1 VTDNLLPLE
10 HVLPLRS
17 LVVTLQCLQACDVSF
32 FHQPA
37 INAFLR
43 NLLDHPKDFDQHLL
57 ADTPESGRVCYQVGD
72 YYRFTVIALAGGE
85 ALMTLLLEKL
95 QRLPFS
101 VSASH
106 RQGAF
111 CDNWRLLALHD
122 AFNEQSV
129 TRFDDLSAYTC
140 DVLQEESSQW
150 AQQPSFAWHWLAPAR
165 LLKDKAQ
172 RGKASGE
179 QRYCRDARDIST
191 SLLLGR
197 LYDTLAQL
205 LRTRGAAVPPR
216 PEPPTTALTD
226 SHIFWLDS
234 EYHHSNGEA
243 QAMGGML
250 GFQGW
255 NTCAEMTAWWP
266 LMVLGQYT
274 GVGQRRSFGWG
285 RYELVTAD
293 GGVTYRRGLPAS
305 PLLARVIDDENL
317 WSAYQ
322 HVAKNQRRNPM
333 QNENADEEDA
343 EFDADTDASGDTEAP
358 VCDDLARE
366 RLQQLANRLLN
377 QSYAVPTLQGWRK
390 VKPNGSERLLMVPP
404 FWDRVLQ
411 RAVVQVLGPALEK
424 VMSPHSHGYRPG
436 RSRVTAKSA
445 IQKAW
450 REGYRWVFE
459 SDINDFF
466 PSVNCQ
472 RVYDR
477 LRALFYDDPLLE
489 QIAAWLAAPVMLDGE
504 VRERH
509 GLPQG
514 APLSPLLANLLLDDF
529 DSDMQTAGFRLIRF
543 ADDFVVMC
551 KSEAEA
557 RRAHA
562 QAAESLA
569 EHQLQLK
576 PEKTRQRPMDQGF
589 KYLGYVFVNDM
600 ALDVGGGGTLAPVAA
615 LRDNHWLARVAARP
629 LRAIDGPNSLD
640 AFCRNKT
647 VDPEATLQLGQRRD
661 TGTFVC
667 VTGATSLISTHQGR
681 VRVERDEKTIAELPW
696 QGLQALLL
704 VGPHHI
710 TTPALR
716 AAMANDVPVHFAAAS
731 GFYQGVSWRGEP
743 QQWGPGLWVLQQ
755 QRAESLASALTVA
768 KALVRARLQQQAET
782 LRQRQLDGSEA
793 IKRQFGAVDRATSLS
808 TLNGIEGSAAR
819 QYFAALS
826 RLLSPEWQF
835 SGRQRRPPPDPFN
848 VLLSLGYTQLYAYT
862 DSILRVDGLLPWQG
876 FYHQAHGRHAALAS
890 DLMEPFR
897 HIVER
902 VALTQ
907 IGRGSLTPADFTQSA
922 SGCQI
927 HNGARRAYMAAL
939 QARFDSPTRTKGRE
953 QPESVFQQLHRQNL
967 SLIAWLQGD
976 EPFNAWSPR

>member
-1 VTDNLLPLE
+1 MTETLLPLAQL
-10 HVLPLRS
+10 LPLRS
-17 LVVTLQCLQACDVSF
+17 LVVTLQCLQSCDVSF

-43 NLLDHPKDFDQHLL
+43 NLLDHPKNFDQYLV
-57 ADTPESGRVCYQVGD
+57 ADTPESGRVGYQVGD

-85 ALMTLLLEKL
+85 ALLRLLVERLH
-95 QRLPFS
+95 RLPFS
-101 VSASH
+101 VKASR

-129 TRFDDLSAYTC
+129 TGFDELSTYTC

-172 RGKASGE
+172 RGKATGE
-179 QRYCRDARDIST
+179 QRYCRNASDIST
-191 SLLLGR
+191 PLLLGR

-205 LRTRGAAVPPR
+205 LRNRGLIVPPR
-216 PEPPTTALTD
+216 PQPPNRALAV
-226 SHIFWLDS
+226 SHIFWLDT
-234 EYHHSNGEA
+234 EYHHSNGDA

-250 GFQGW
+250 GFQSW
-255 NTCAEMTAWWP
+255 QACAQMAVWWP
-266 LMVLGQYT
+266 LLVLGQYT

-285 RYELVTAD
+285 RYELVTRD

-317 WSAYQ
+317 WTAYQ
-322 HVAKNQRRNPM
+322 HVSKSQRRH
-333 QNENADEEDA
+333 QSKEFDDEEEDDEEA
-343 EFDADTDASGDTEAP
+343 IPSADADRPA
-358 VCDDLARE
+358 CDDLARE
-366 RLQQLANRLLN
+366 RLHKLAGQLLN
-377 QSYAVPTLQGWRK
+377 QSYAVPALQGWRR
-390 VKPNGSERLLMVPP
+390 VKPDGGERLLMVPP

-411 RAVVQVLGPALEK
+411 RAVVQIISPALEK
-424 VMSPHSHGYRPG
+424 VMSSHSYGYRPG

-489 QIAAWLAAPVMLDGE
+489 QIAAWLAAPLMLDGE
-504 VRERH
+504 VRERV

-514 APLSPLLANLLLDDF
+514 APLSPMLANLLLDDF

-551 KSEAEA
+551 KSEDEA

-562 QAAESLA
+562 YAVASLS
-569 EHQLQLK
+569 EHQLHLK

-589 KYLGYVFVNDM
+589 TYLGYVFVNDM
-600 ALDVGGGGTLAPVAA
+600 ALDVGGGTQSAVAA
-615 LRDNHWLARVAARP
+615 LRDNHWLAQVASRP
-629 LRAIDGPNSLD
+629 GQAIDGPESLD
-640 AFCRNKT
+640 AFCRNKI
-647 VDPEATLQLGQRRD
+647 VDPETTLQVGQRRD
-661 TGTFVC
+661 SGTFLC
-667 VTGATSLISTHQGR
+667 VTGTTSLISTHQGR
-681 VRVERDEKTIAELPW
+681 VRVERDDKVIAELPW
-696 QGLQALLL
+696 QGLQAVLLI
-704 VGPHHI
+704 GPHHI

-716 AAMANDVPVHFAAAS
+716 AAMENDVPVHFAAAS
-731 GFYQGVSWRGEP
+731 GFYQGASWSGEP
-743 QQWGPGLWVLQQ
+743 QQPGWGLWVLQQ
-755 QRAESLASALTVA
+755 QRAESLEFALVVA
-768 KALVRARLQQQAET
+768 KSLVRARLQQQAET
-782 LRQRQLDGSEA
+782 LRQRQLDGSKE
-793 IKRQFGAVDRATSLS
+793 IRHQLDAVERATTLS
-808 TLNGIEGSAAR
+808 SLNGIEGSAAR
-819 QYFAALS
+819 RYFAALS
-826 RLLSPEWQF
+826 NLLSSEWQF
-835 SGRQRRPPPDPFN
+835 GGRRRRPPPDPFN

-862 DSILRVDGLLPWQG
+862 DCLLRVDGLLPWQG
-876 FYHQAHGRHAALAS
+876 FYHQARGKHAALAS

-907 IGRGSLTPADFTQSA
+907 ISRGSLTPADFNQSA
-922 SGCQI
+922 NGCQM

-939 QARFDSPTRTKGRE
+939 QARFDSPTRSKGRE

-976 EPFNAWSPR
+976 EPFHAWSAR